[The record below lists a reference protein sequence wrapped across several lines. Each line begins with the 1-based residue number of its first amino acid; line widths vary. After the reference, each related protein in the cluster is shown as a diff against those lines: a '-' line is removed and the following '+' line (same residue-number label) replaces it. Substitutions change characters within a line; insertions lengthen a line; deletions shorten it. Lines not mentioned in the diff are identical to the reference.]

1 VGSDEAGTG
10 AEGAGDMTTFEI
22 VIVTVGFTVAFL
34 QVVAPWPWRW
44 YGTKDVYDCDY
55 GYRTNFITR

>member
-1 VGSDEAGTG
+1 
-10 AEGAGDMTTFEI
+10 MTTFEI